1 MDLPVTS
8 LTDLMVTEHARIQE
22 MLEEVNI
29 ASYEDKM
36 RALESFNRFKLN
48 LEKHFM
54 IEEKA
59 IVQLLNN
66 ISGIEVN
73 DTFRLMEEHGRIM
86 AMMRKVED
94 DISHG
99 DYTKVTTL
107 MSMLEEHSDFENQTF
122 YPSLDRSLSDDRKKE
137 IIQKV
142 SDMIKGG

>member
-1 MDLPVTS
+1 MDVPVTS

-59 IVQLLNN
+59 IVQMLNN
-66 ISGIEVN
+66 ISGMEVN
-73 DTFRLMEEHGRIM
+73 NTFRLMEEHGRIM

-94 DISHG
+94 DISQG
-99 DYTKVTTL
+99 DYSKVTAL
-107 MSMLEEHSDFENQTF
+107 MSLLEEHSDFENQTF
-122 YPSLDRSLSDDRKKE
+122 YPSLDKNLSDDRKKE
-137 IIQKV
+137 IIEKV
-142 SDMIKGG
+142 SAMIKGG